1 MKNLVGFLVKS
12 LVNHPD
18 DVKIAE
24 RLDGNNILLNVTVN
38 SDDLGKVIGKGG
50 KVANSIRTLARSD
63 ARTKNKN
70 VTIKFG
76 E

>member
-24 RLDGNNILLNVTVN
+24 RLDGNSILLNVTVN

-50 KVANSIRTLARSD
+50 KVANSIRTLARSV